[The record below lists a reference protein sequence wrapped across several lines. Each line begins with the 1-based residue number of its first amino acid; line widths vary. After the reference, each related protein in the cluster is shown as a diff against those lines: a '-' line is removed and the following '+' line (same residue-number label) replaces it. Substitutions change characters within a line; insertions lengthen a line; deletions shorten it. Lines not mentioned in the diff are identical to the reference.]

1 MAHTTNYFKE
11 WEGLFIQYR
20 PYLISFAFRM
30 TGSLSESEDIVQDT
44 FIQCAPI
51 NPKEVNNP
59 KSWLT
64 KICSNKALDY
74 MKLAYKKREVYQGTW
89 LPDAVPDSF
98 QYWGN
103 LLEEIAPD
111 KKLLYT
117 ESLSTSFLLILQKL
131 SPEERVIYLLNE
143 VFDYSFSEIAEFM
156 NKSEDACKKTCQRAR
171 KAFDNEKRF
180 RAYNQDDQAVVAKFF
195 DIAKNG
201 DKDGLYAMLAE
212 DSEFW
217 GDGGGKV
224 PVASKDVVRD
234 LNFTAKF
241 IAAIWSAPF
250 FNNENVRQEFKIVN
264 EKPGLVISRRG
275 EDGEWRFETI
285 ITLEV
290 ENGKIAR
297 IYSQRNPDKLKSL
310 LVV

>member
-1 MAHTTNYFKE
+1 MAHTNNYLKE

-44 FIQCAPI
+44 FIQCASI
-51 NPKEVNNP
+51 NPKELNNP

-64 KICSNKALDY
+64 KITSNKSLDY
-74 MKLAYKKREVYQGTW
+74 MKVAYKKREIYHGTW

-103 LLEEIAPD
+103 LIDGVAPD

-117 ESLSTSFLLILQKL
+117 ESLSTSFLLLLQKL
-131 SPEERVIYLLNE
+131 SPEERMIYILNE

-156 NKSEDACKKTCQRAR
+156 NKSEDACKKSAQRAR
-171 KAFDNEKRF
+171 KALENEKRY
-180 RAYNQDDQAVVAKFF
+180 RSYTKEDESVVSKFF
-195 DIAKNG
+195 DLANRG
-201 DKDGLYAMLAE
+201 DKEGLMAMLSS

-217 GDGGGKV
+217 SDGGGKV
-224 PVASKDVVRD
+224 SVASKVVVYD
-234 LNFTAKF
+234 PQFISKF
-241 IAAIWSAPF
+241 ISAVWSAPIF
-250 FNNENVRQEFKIVN
+250 KNENIRQELKIVN
-264 EKPGLVISRRG
+264 EKPGLVISRRH
-275 EDGEWRFETI
+275 EDGVWRFETI
-285 ITLEV
+285 MTMEV

-297 IYSQRNPDKLKSL
+297 IFTQRNPDKLQALLKS
-310 LVV
+310 